1 MLIED
6 GADRPYEGRRRSA
19 NPGPCPRYDP
29 LLKKLIE
36 LFEFGREIGQASVV
50 RSTYVSQIDLQIAHE
65 SLDDVPAESIV
76 VS

>member
-6 GADRPYEGRRRSA
+6 CADRPYEGWRRRA
-19 NPGPCPRYDP
+19 NPGPCPFYDP

-36 LFEFGREIGQASVV
+36 LCEFGREIGQVSLM
-50 RSTYVSQIDLQIAHE
+50 RSTYVSQIDAQIAHE
-65 SLDDVPAESIV
+65 SLDDVSAESIF